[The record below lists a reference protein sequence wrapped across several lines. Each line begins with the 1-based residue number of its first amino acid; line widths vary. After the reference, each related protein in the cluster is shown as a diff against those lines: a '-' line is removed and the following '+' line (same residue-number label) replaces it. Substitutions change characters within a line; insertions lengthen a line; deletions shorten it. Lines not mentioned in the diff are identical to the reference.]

1 MFGEKNGQPI
11 DNLQTIMNEIDEAL
25 GVKKPPA
32 IEFLF
37 VCPYRTVEFLGVGL
51 GSPFG
56 HAAIRYTIPN
66 MRSNTPSNTPNMPTN
81 TLPNKSDE
89 KNGNDKEESIVMNIV
104 KNVSNRSMVNFVD
117 ATEYLYGV
125 NSFDDGAQQG
135 GAYNRRIVSVRIEEW
150 DDDLVEDLH
159 YFYQKLQKKEKK
171 ESVTF
176 NLILGPV
183 LNFFRSHLPFGLT
196 WAERGN
202 CARWTSSGLVF
213 ADLLPFLNIWPKQI
227 WINLFEKWG
236 RKNRQNVHVVVYE
249 HIPHAK
255 QTYGDGTPLWLE
267 GVSPLSLIYNWSYFD
282 LKKFA
287 NVVVEVPDG
296 TTKAIVTKQDHPL
309 EPSFWRWKKAEIMGA
324 SIIGGFTARHFYR
337 KYVHNQ
343 TPRYPLF
350 SPLKNQWNSLL
361 KRFKI
366 K

>member
-1 MFGEKNGQPI
+1 MFLSKYAWLSKMLGEKHGKAI
-11 DNLQTIMNEIDEAL
+11 DNIETIMKEIDEAL

-37 VCPYRTVEFLGVGL
+37 VCPYRTVNFLGIGL

-56 HAAIRYTIPN
+56 HAAIRYT
-66 MRSNTPSNTPNMPTN
+66 
-81 TLPNKSDE
+81 LPDIL
-89 KNGNDKEESIVMNIV
+89 DVTIKEETEKKSIVMNIV

-125 NSFDDGAQQG
+125 ESFDDGAQQG

-150 DDDLVEDLH
+150 DDDLVRDLH
-159 YFYQKLQKKEKK
+159 YFYEKLQRNEKK

-176 NLILGPV
+176 NLILGPI

-213 ADLLPFLNIWPKQI
+213 ANLLPFLHIWPKQI

-236 RKNRQNVHVVVYE
+236 RKDRNNVHVVVYE

-255 QTYGDGTPLWLE
+255 QTYGDGTPLWIE

-287 NVVVEVPDG
+287 NVVVEVPNG
-296 TTKAIVTKQDHPL
+296 TTKAIVTKQENPL
-309 EPSFWRWKKAEIMGA
+309 DPSFWRWKKTEILGA
-324 SIIGGFTARHFYR
+324 TIIGGFTMRHFYK
-337 KYVHNQ
+337 KYVYKQ
-343 TPRYPLF
+343 TPKYPMF
-350 SPLKNQWNSLL
+350 SPLKLQWNSLL